1 MAAHRASTRAR
12 RAWRAAAAILAFS
25 GTARL
30 AAAGDISGRVLY
42 AGTPPEPA
50 TIAIT
55 KDAAVCGKEPR
66 TDDAL
71 VVGADK
77 GILNVV
83 VRVSD
88 PGDEKPMPPPADRV
102 AVDQRGCRFAPRIVL
117 VPAGTP
123 IDFLNSDGILHNIHT
138 WSKLNPSF
146 NRAQPKLKTVLS
158 ETFAKPELFK
168 VTCDVHPW
176 MQGYVVVA
184 AHAYYAVTGP
194 DGRFTIP
201 SVPAGTRTLEF
212 WHERLGAQRREVTV
226 PESGELKVDL
236 TLPAPAK

>member
-1 MAAHRASTRAR
+1 MTTHRKSTRSR
-12 RAWRAAAAILAFS
+12 HAWRAAAAVVALA
-25 GTARL
+25 GAARP
-30 AAAGDISGRVLY
+30 AAAGDITGRVLY
-42 AGTPPEPA
+42 AGTAPA
-50 TIAIT
+50 PAPIAVT
-55 KDAAVCGKEPR
+55 KDAEICGKEPR
-66 TDDAL
+66 TDEAL
-71 VVGADK
+71 VVGSDK

-88 PGDEKPMPPPADRV
+88 PGDTKPMPPPSERI

-123 IDFLNSDGILHNIHT
+123 VDFLNSDGILHNIHT

-158 ETFAKPELFK
+158 ETFANPELFR

-184 AHAYYAVTGP
+184 AHAYYAVTSA

-201 SVPAGTRTLEF
+201 
-212 WHERLGAQRREVTV
+212 
-226 PESGELKVDL
+226 
-236 TLPAPAK
+236 